1 MAVITDLSAVMVC
14 DWNSK
19 QRVSTGSMKT
29 IAGRC
34 TLDDRPTKGLNIEL
48 PLGAKSP
55 QEDPMSQSA
64 VQKFIASTRDLF
76 AAEAD
81 PATRWG
87 KMPPLL
93 QELLADPAIKE
104 QAKSWPDCSQGSER
118 AENLLFYEDPD
129 YKFVINGLIKA
140 PKTRTQIHDHAHN
153 WTLYGVLDG
162 TETVERYERIDD
174 RSRPDYAEIRKTVN
188 AQVGPGKIDL
198 VPPYEIH
205 AEESGDERTVAI
217 IVRAEKAGG
226 FLQGRFDPATKKY
239 WQGYGP
245 KQLPYELK

>member
-1 MAVITDLSAVMVC
+1 
-14 DWNSK
+14 
-19 QRVSTGSMKT
+19 
-29 IAGRC
+29 
-34 TLDDRPTKGLNIEL
+34 
-48 PLGAKSP
+48 
-55 QEDPMSQSA
+55 MSQPA
-64 VQKFIASTRDLF
+64 LKKFVGATRALF
-76 AAEAD
+76 AAEPD
-81 PATRWG
+81 PAKRWQ

-93 QELLADPAIKE
+93 EELLADPAVKE
-104 QAKSWPDCSQGSER
+104 QSKSWPDCSQGSDR
-118 AENLLFYEDPD
+118 AENLLFYEDLD

-162 TETVERYERIDD
+162 TETIERYDRVDD
-174 RSRPDYAEIRKTVN
+174 RSKPDYAEIRKTVN
-188 AQVGPGKIDL
+188 VEVGPGKIDL

-226 FLQGRFDPATKKY
+226 FLQGRYDPATNRY
-239 WQGYGP
+239 WQGFGP

>member
-1 MAVITDLSAVMVC
+1 
-14 DWNSK
+14 
-19 QRVSTGSMKT
+19 
-29 IAGRC
+29 
-34 TLDDRPTKGLNIEL
+34 
-48 PLGAKSP
+48 
-55 QEDPMSQSA
+55 MSQSA
-64 VQKFIASTRDLF
+64 LQQFVACARDLF
-76 AAEAD
+76 AAEPD
-81 PATRWG
+81 PKARWA
-87 KMPPLL
+87 KMSPLL
-93 QELLADPAIKE
+93 KELLADGSIKE
-104 QAKSWPDCSQGSER
+104 QSKSWPDCSQGSER

-162 TETVERYERIDD
+162 TETIERYERVDD

-188 AQVGPGKIDL
+188 VQVGPGKIDL

-205 AEESGDERTVAI
+205 AEESGGERTVAI

-226 FLQGRFDPATKKY
+226 FLQGRYDPATNRY

-245 KQLPYELK
+245 KQISFELK